1 MFMRGLLVDQ
11 SRDGIVS
18 HRICLGS
25 GPSLMLYA
33 MLTEDQDVKCMV
45 WNSYEDDLGCIPD
58 FKVHSSTLTEIV
70 TQEVHLFNH
79 GIQKVNITE
88 KKGYNLLWSSSW

>member
-33 MLTEDQDVKCMV
+33 MLT
-45 WNSYEDDLGCIPD
+45 
-58 FKVHSSTLTEIV
+58 KVRVGDGLYTL
-70 TQEVHLFNH
+70 
-79 GIQKVNITE
+79 
-88 KKGYNLLWSSSW
+88 LLI